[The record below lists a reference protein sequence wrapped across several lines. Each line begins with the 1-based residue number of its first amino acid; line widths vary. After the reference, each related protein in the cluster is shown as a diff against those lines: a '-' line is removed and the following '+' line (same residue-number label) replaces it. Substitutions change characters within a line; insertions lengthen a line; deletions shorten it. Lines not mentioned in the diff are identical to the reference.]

1 MEAILQERI
10 AMIEGYSPEWKA
22 WQAASAYKAGVTLQ
36 PGEIIALGQV
46 FDHMVDL
53 ETIAGAVLQ
62 EQHLRK
68 QGRDGN
74 PISAPSSKE

>member
-1 MEAILQERI
+1 MEALLQERI

-22 WQAASAYKAGVTLQ
+22 WQTASADKAGVTLQ
-36 PGEIIALGQV
+36 PGEIIAMGQV

-68 QGRDGN
+68 QGRDDDQVN
-74 PISAPSSKE
+74 AA